1 MADRIFSAEQIK
13 VPPELPA
20 ILRDFSK
27 EVIRSDPSEGKLGPE
42 ARAAIATFA
51 VKYFSEQ
58 IKQY

>member
-20 ILRDFSK
+20 LLRDFSK
-27 EVIRSDPSEGKLGPE
+27 AAIRDDPTEGKTGPE
-42 ARAAIATFA
+42 ARAQLAAFA

-58 IKQY
+58 IKQ